1 MGKVEKAFY
10 DKLISEIP
18 DRNAN
23 RVRVYEKDN
32 GEVVIHFRNL
42 KITLFTKD
50 EIREWQQGF
59 EQALNE
65 LQNKNYFEN
74 DI

>member
-1 MGKVEKAFY
+1 MGKVQKTYY

-23 RVRVYEKDN
+23 RVRVYRKDN

-42 KITLFTKD
+42 KITLFTEMEIQEWKD
-50 EIREWQQGF
+50 GF
-59 EQALNE
+59 TQALEE
-65 LQNKNYFEN
+65 LRAKDYFKN
-74 DI
+74 DL